1 MRRTFNHRRWPRSA
15 NREEIAM
22 TRIAL
27 AALALLAAM
36 TLPAVAADYKI
47 VERFKMPDG
56 GWDYASSDP
65 IKGLIYW
72 SRNEGF
78 TDVIDAKTGKLSQ
91 LKSTGNGHL
100 AVPVAGTT
108 LVVLPLRVP
117 AKTIRIFDTATD
129 KVVADVP
136 GGETPDGATYDPF
149 SKHVFVADRDP
160 SEVTEVDP
168 LAGKSTTFS
177 VGGGKLEFP
186 ASDGLGRLFVNRSQ
200 AGEIAVIDIKTQK
213 VTATYK
219 MAGCDDPSGLAYAD
233 RSKLLV
239 SSCNGLA
246 KVLAAETGKEVA
258 SIPIGKGPDA
268 VIYDAVRQLAFIP
281 CGADGVLEII
291 SLADPSHVAL
301 LQHLPTHILAR
312 TGAVDLQSGRVYLM
326 SAEPDPSKPRGGGGR
341 PTPKDG
347 SFEMLVIGPQ

>member
-1 MRRTFNHRRWPRSA
+1 MSRVMSRGVSRIVIAALAVSA
-15 NREEIAM
+15 
-22 TRIAL
+22 AL
-27 AALALLAAM
+27 AAPALAEG
-36 TLPAVAADYKI
+36 YKI
-47 VERFKMPDG
+47 VDRFKMPDG

-65 IKGLIYW
+65 ANGRIYW

-78 TDVIDAKTGKLSQ
+78 TDVIDVKTGKLSQ
-91 LKSTGNGHL
+91 LKNTGNAHL

-117 AKTIRIFDTATD
+117 AKTIRILDTATD
-129 KVVADVP
+129 KIVADVP

-168 LAGKSTTFS
+168 LAAKSATFP

-186 ASDGLGRLFVNRSQ
+186 AADGMGRLFVNRSQ

-213 VTATYK
+213 VTGSYK
-219 MAGCDDPSGLAYAD
+219 MQGCDDPSGLAYAD
-233 RSKLLV
+233 KSKLLI

-246 KVLAAETGKEVA
+246 KVLAADSGKEVA

-268 VIYDAVRQLAFIP
+268 VIYDPQRQLAFIP
-281 CGADGVLEII
+281 CGVDGVLDII
-291 SLADPSHVAL
+291 SVADPAHVTLVQQLA
-301 LQHLPTHILAR
+301 THVLAR
-312 TGAVDLQSGRVYLM
+312 TGAVDPTSGRVYLM
-326 SAEPDPSKPRGGGGR
+326 SAEPDPTKPRGGGGR
-341 PTPKDG
+341 PAPKEG
-347 SFEMLVIGPQ
+347 SFEMLVIAPQ

>member
-27 AALALLAAM
+27 VALALSAAM

-108 LVVLPLRVP
+108 LVVLP
-117 AKTIRIFDTATD
+117 
-129 KVVADVP
+129 
-136 GGETPDGATYDPF
+136 DGATYDPF
-149 SKHVFVADRDP
+149 SMHVFVADRDP

-219 MAGCDDPSGLAYAD
+219 MAACDDPSGLAYAD
-233 RSKLLV
+233 RAKLLV